1 MKSYMQNQDTG
12 KGTSSLVPGGLRR
25 FRTALPQPKVEGR
38 DKTSAFF

>member
-1 MKSYMQNQDTG
+1 MKSYVQNQDRG

-25 FRTALPQPKVEGR
+25 FRIALPQAEVEGR